1 MDKQEIVRKLLSRGI
16 MVAPETLEK
25 MKGTETDEILAEKY
39 EAAAGGTE
47 TGGSRKLKCT
57 LRTPETQE
65 RMTPDD
71 AIRRNAQRFERL
83 KSIFLGK
90 TDAVSIRNLGRTT
103 AKICIVGQVREK
115 KQDGFLLE
123 DTTGEIRVKTRE
135 NAETGD
141 VIAVK
146 GWIRENVLFADETV
160 YPDIPIKREINVMD
174 GSVLLASERGI
185 DDVPADVMLTPDTLS
200 GVGKE
205 RRMPNPAWVFLE
217 NGGTRVTLLVYR
229 TAESLDKEKA
239 LLWLRRR
246 YIGTEN
252 GPLPNNDRVLDNV
265 PDILWLISENEP
277 WTVNYK
283 GVTVIS
289 FGRRKKSLVDLK
301 TRKVH
306 IM

>member
-25 MKGTETDEILAEKY
+25 MKGTETDESLAKKY
-39 EAAAGGTE
+39 EAAAGGIDT
-47 TGGSRKLKCT
+47 TDKGKLKCT
-57 LRTPETQE
+57 LRAPEAQE
-65 RMTPDD
+65 RITPDD
-71 AIRRNAQRFERL
+71 AVRRNAQRFERL
-83 KSIFLGK
+83 KSIFLGR

-103 AKICIVGQVREK
+103 AKICIVGQVRENK
-115 KQDGFLLE
+115 RDGFMLE
-123 DTTGEIRVKTRE
+123 DTTGEIAVKAQE
-135 NAETGD
+135 KAETGD

-146 GWIRENVLFADETV
+146 GWIRENVLFADDIV
-160 YPDIPIKREINVMD
+160 YPDIPINREINVMD

-185 DDVPADVMLTPDTLS
+185 DDVPADVTLTPDTLS
-200 GVGKE
+200 GSGKE

-217 NGGTRVTLLVYR
+217 RGGAKITLLIYR
-229 TAESLDKEKA
+229 TAESIDREKA
-239 LLWLRRR
+239 LSWLRRR
-246 YIGTEN
+246 YIGTEK
-252 GPLPNNDRVLDNV
+252 GPLPNNDMVLDHV

-301 TRKVH
+301 TRKVQ